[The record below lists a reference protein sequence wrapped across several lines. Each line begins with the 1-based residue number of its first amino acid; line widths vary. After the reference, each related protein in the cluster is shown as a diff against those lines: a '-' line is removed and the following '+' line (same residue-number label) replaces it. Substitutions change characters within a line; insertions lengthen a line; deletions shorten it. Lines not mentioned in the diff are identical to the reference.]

1 MPESLMKLT
10 FRSRPDRLK
19 VVRASIHAAARACGF
34 DDVEAQDIVLAVD
47 EACANVIVHAYDW
60 QEDSDIVIDIFK
72 LDDGIRVQL
81 RDFAETVD
89 PSAIEPRKPDARTPG
104 GLGRIS
110 FPRSWTRQAVRGD
123 GRQGQCARPGQADG
137 GAVMPG
143 AVTERAGKLVVTL
156 DGAVDLDHA
165 PAVRAMLLDCVG
177 RKQGLVVDL
186 SAVEYIDSSGI
197 ANLVETL
204 QAAQQTASISAWSRS
219 PAR

>member
-1 MPESLMKLT
+1 MTEIPERSVIDMPESLMKLT

-104 GLGRIS
+104 GLGSYFIS
-110 FPRSWTRQAVRGD
+110 SIMDEA
-123 GRQGQCARPGQADG
+123 
-137 GAVMPG
+137 
-143 AVTERAGKLVVTL
+143 K
-156 DGAVDLDHA
+156 
-165 PAVRAMLLDCVG
+165 
-177 RKQGLVVDL
+177 L
-186 SAVEYIDSSGI
+186 SAAPDGKGNVLD
-197 ANLVETL
+197 LVKRTVV
-204 QAAQQTASISAWSRS
+204 Q
-219 PAR
+219 